1 MKKFE
6 VITKAVITRVF
17 ATTTYPRVW
26 GGKAGDQSRVC
37 IYAND
42 NAEVAAE
49 VIKEAKKSKVEKHI
63 FRCLGEEVILTRYT
77 DSHFTVRKLG
87 KTTKLKGD
95 FYYKLLQTFRDSAEW
110 YEVG

>member
-1 MKKFE
+1 MKKFTIE
-6 VITKAVITRVF
+6 TVKVITRVF
-17 ATTTYPRVW
+17 AMTTYPRQA
-26 GGKAGDQSRVC
+26 GGKAGDQTKVC

-42 NAEVAAE
+42 NKAMAAE
-49 VIKEAKKSKVEKHI
+49 VVKEAKKSKVEKHT

-95 FYYKLLQTFRDSAEW
+95 FYYKLLQSFRDSSEW
-110 YEVG
+110 YEI

>member
-1 MKKFE
+1 MKKFTIE
-6 VITKAVITRVF
+6 TVKVITRVF
-17 ATTTYPRVW
+17 AYTTYPKQA
-26 GGKAGDQSRVC
+26 GNKAGSQTRVC

-42 NAEVAAE
+42 NKAIAAE
-49 VIKEAKKSKVEKHI
+49 VVKEAKKSKVEKHT

-95 FYYKLLQTFRDSAEW
+95 FYYRLLKDFRESAEW
-110 YEVG
+110 YEI

>member
-1 MKKFE
+1 MKKFAVE
-6 VITKAVITRVF
+6 MKAVIVRVW
-17 ATTTYPRVW
+17 AYTTYPKQA
-26 GGKAGDQSRVC
+26 GNKAGSQSRVC

-49 VIKEAKKSKVEKHI
+49 VIKEAKKSKVEKHT

-95 FYYKLLQTFRDSAEW
+95 FYYRLLNDFRESTEW
-110 YEVG
+110 YEI

>member
-1 MKKFE
+1 MKKFTTE
-6 VITKAVITRVF
+6 IKAVIVRVW
-17 ATTTYPRVW
+17 AYTTYPKQA

-95 FYYKLLQTFRDSAEW
+95 FYYKLLQTFKDSTEW
-110 YEVG
+110 YEI

>member
-1 MKKFE
+1 MKKFFTE
-6 VITKAVITRVF
+6 TKKVIVRVF
-17 ATTTYPRVW
+17 ATTTYPRQS
-26 GGKAGDQSRVC
+26 GGKAGDQKMVC

-42 NAEVAAE
+42 NASMASE
-49 VIKEAKKSKVEKHI
+49 VIKEAKKSKVEKHT

-95 FYYKLLQTFRDSAEW
+95 FYYKLLQSFRDSSEW
-110 YEVG
+110 YEI

>member
-6 VITKAVITRVF
+6 VISKAVNTMVF
-17 ATTTYPRVW
+17 AMTTYPKVW

-42 NAEVAAE
+42 NAEMAKA
-49 VIKEAKKSKVEKHI
+49 VIAEAKKSKVEKHT

-95 FYYKLLQTFRDSAEW
+95 FYYKLLQSFRDSAEW
-110 YEVG
+110 YEI

>member
-1 MKKFE
+1 MKKFAVE
-6 VITKAVITRVF
+6 VKKVIVRVW
-17 ATTTYPRVW
+17 AYTTYPKQA
-26 GGKAGDQSRVC
+26 GGKAGSQQRVC

-42 NAEVAAE
+42 NKAMAEA
-49 VIKEAKKSKVEKHI
+49 VIAEAKKSKVEKHI

-95 FYYKLLQTFRDSAEW
+95 FYYKLLQSFRDSAEW
-110 YEVG
+110 YEI